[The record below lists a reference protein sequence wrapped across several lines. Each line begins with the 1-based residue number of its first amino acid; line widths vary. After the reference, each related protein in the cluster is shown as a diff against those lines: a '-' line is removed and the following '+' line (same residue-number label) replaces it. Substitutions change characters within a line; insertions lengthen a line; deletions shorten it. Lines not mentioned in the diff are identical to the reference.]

1 MQYMTDI
8 YSYQSEKH
16 SAVTLGKFD
25 GLHLGHQLLIDKIRG
40 YRSENVRTVV
50 VAFDMGRA
58 TLTMAEEKRELL
70 ESQVDCL
77 IVCPFTREIR
87 EMEAEDFIRTI
98 LVEKMKVSYIVVGK
112 DFHFGR
118 DKRGDTGMLAE
129 HEDVYGYHLDV
140 VDKKKYQEKIISS
153 TYVRESL
160 EQGRIELANTLL
172 GYPYRM
178 GGTVAHGKK
187 LGRTLGFPTMNVY
200 PQPGKI
206 MPRKGV
212 YACDVI
218 FDGRRYHGIGNVGVK
233 PTVTDEQKLLVE
245 VFVFGFE
252 GNAYGKK
259 IIVEFLSYERPEQQF
274 HSVEELKEHIG
285 EDIRFGKRYFG
296 LTDRK

>member
-25 GLHLGHQLLIDKIRG
+25 GLHLGHQLLIDKIRS

-58 TLTMAEEKRELL
+58 TLTTAEEKRELL
-70 ESQVDCL
+70 KDQVDCL

-98 LVEKMKVSYIVVGK
+98 LVEKMKVSYIVVGT

-118 DKRGDTGMLAE
+118 DKRGDTSMLAE
-129 HEDVYGYHLDV
+129 YAGVYGYHLNV
-140 VDKKKYQEKIISS
+140 IDKKKYQETIISS

-160 EQGRIELANTLL
+160 EEGQIELANTLL
-172 GYPYRM
+172 GHPYRM
-178 GGTVAHGKK
+178 SGRVEHGKQ

-212 YACDVI
+212 YACDVVL
-218 FDGRRYHGIGNVGVK
+218 DGRRYHGIGNVGVK
-233 PTVTDEQKLLVE
+233 PTVTDEQKLLAE
-245 VFVFGFE
+245 IFVFGFE
-252 GNAYGKK
+252 GDAYGKE
-259 IIVEFLSYERPEQQF
+259 ISVEFLSYERPEQKF
-274 HSVEELKEHIG
+274 HSIEELKERIR
-285 EDIRFGKRYFG
+285 EDIRFGNGYFG
-296 LTDRK
+296 LTVRE